1 MLKFFR
7 FLLLGLIRRFYRVR
21 IQGQENLP
29 SEEQGGALLVANHIT
44 WIDAFLLSLLSERQ
58 IRFVIDDE
66 FLKFKAIAWF
76 IRMVDAVPIS
86 RTRGRDAIK
95 VTANAVADGHI
106 VCLFPEGQLS
116 RSGLMT
122 ELQRGIE
129 LIVRQSKSPVIPVY
143 LDGLWGSIFSYE
155 RGRYFTKW
163 PYRVPFAATAIIGE
177 PLTAADATTAN
188 IRRSL
193 QKLSVQALSGRPEL
207 HRPLGTA
214 ALDALKRR
222 PARPLFLEYSKP
234 GDSGA
239 KGVRKVSRATAIAA
253 AIALSSRWKVSLPKS
268 EKRVGIL
275 LPGGAASGFMNLGLV
290 LAGRVPVNL
299 PFGGDPVQLA
309 KMIDQLGIRTVLTS
323 RAFTP
328 VLEKFPWQSTPGKF
342 VDLRSEIDAAGSV
355 RMLLE
360 RAKACFEPKS
370 MARKRLELD
379 ELADD
384 PDAEAFAYVW
394 HDGDRDE
401 LRSTFLSHFDVQTH
415 VTRMTSG
422 SMLTRREERIFCEQ
436 PINSAVGSLFSL
448 WIPVLGE
455 MQAVARSAG
464 ARSDADLIESVVSQ
478 SKTSVLISSTELRE
492 QIADV
497 EEWHPSIGEHL
508 RRIFNF
514 ELDQVNLSSIKNI
527 DAIPLFHGWALDEQG
542 AVLSMS
548 LPDSLK
554 SRPNQ
559 MDQPGHRAGSVGRLL
574 PAIAPSETV
583 TGELLLHLPSP
594 DGGRDFA
601 SGVAGKIDNLDFV
614 FLGNDADSGD

>member
-7 FLLLGLIRRFYRVR
+7 FLLLGLVRRLYRVE
-21 IQGQENLP
+21 IQGRENLP
-29 SEEQGGALLVANHIT
+29 GEKEGGALLVANHAT
-44 WIDAFLLSLLSERQ
+44 WIDAFLLSLLSDRQ
-58 IRFVIDDE
+58 IRFVIYE
-66 FLKFKAIAWF
+66 GFLNIKAIGWF
-76 IRMVDAVPIS
+76 IRMVGAVPIS
-86 RTRGRDAIK
+86 RTRARDAIK
-95 VTANAVADGHI
+95 VTARSVADGHI

-116 RSGLMT
+116 RSGMMT

-155 RGRYFTKW
+155 RGRYFSKW
-163 PYRVPFAATAIIGE
+163 PRRVPYAVTAAIGK
-177 PLTAADATTAN
+177 PLAAADATTTN
-188 IRRSL
+188 IRRCL
-193 QKLSVQALSGRPEL
+193 QNLSVQALSARPEL
-207 HRPLGTA
+207 RRPLATA

-253 AIALSSRWKVSLPKS
+253 AIALASRWKETLTDS

-328 VLEKFPWQSTPGKF
+328 VLEKFPWQGTLGKF

-355 RMLLE
+355 RMLFE

-379 ELADD
+379 ALADD

-394 HDGDRDE
+394 HDDDRDE
-401 LRSTFLSHFDVQTH
+401 LRSTFLSHFDVQAH
-415 VTRMTSG
+415 VAQMING

-464 ARSDADLIESVVSQ
+464 TRTDADLIESVVSK
-478 SKTSVLISSTELRE
+478 SRASLLISSTELRG
-492 QIADV
+492 QIADG

-508 RRIFNF
+508 QRIFNF
-514 ELDQVNLSSIKNI
+514 ETDEADSDSIKNI
-527 DAIPLFHGWALDEQG
+527 DSIPLLHGWAPNEQG
-542 AVLSMS
+542 AVLSLS
-548 LPDSLK
+548 QPDSLK
-554 SRPNQ
+554 SKPTQ
-559 MDQPGHRAGSVGRLL
+559 TDQPGLRPGSVGRLL
-574 PAIAPSETV
+574 PAVAPLESGTDD
-583 TGELLLHLPSP
+583 LHLQLPSP
-594 DGGRDFA
+594 DGGRVFA
-601 SGVAGKIDNLDFV
+601 SGVAGKIDDLDFV
-614 FLGNDADSGD
+614 FVENDADSSD